1 MEINANMFFVH
12 FAFLTDFE
20 TIHVI
25 IATNTIHKN
34 CLWMIMKLLNAKV
47 THQKLKAKTLQLSPV
62 K

>member
-1 MEINANMFFVH
+1 MFFVH